1 LSDSQ
6 APTETKPMTELE
18 KRRAELEKSKQEKAK
33 LEGLIRFFKIN
44 IVLIEE
50 KKLAE
55 EARKK
60 AELEKKEQERLKK
73 LTDAEAL
80 KKQEMEQKAKIE
92 GLIISLLTNIVPI
105 EEARKKAELDKSKI
119 TDQTG

>member
-1 LSDSQ
+1 
-6 APTETKPMTELE
+6 MTELE

-44 IVLIEE
+44 IVLIED

-73 LTDAEAL
+73 LADAEAI
-80 KKQEMEQKAKIE
+80 KKQELERKSKLE
-92 GLIISLLTNIVPI
+92 GLIRSFLINTIII
-105 EEARKKAELDKSKI
+105 EEKRLADSKPAEIKPDEK
-119 TDQTG
+119 TG